1 MNFPSD
7 KTHLVVDH
15 WGPMKLLRV
24 DTAAVGQELA
34 RYLQAASYR
43 TNNKLRRHDSK
54 GWWSEV
60 SAAVYIA
67 ALYFF
72 QSYNQVNLQYK

>member
-15 WGPMKLLRV
+15 RGPMELFRV

-43 TNNKLRRHDSK
+43 TNNEIK
-54 GWWSEV
+54 E
-60 SAAVYIA
+60 I
-67 ALYFF
+67 
-72 QSYNQVNLQYK
+72 